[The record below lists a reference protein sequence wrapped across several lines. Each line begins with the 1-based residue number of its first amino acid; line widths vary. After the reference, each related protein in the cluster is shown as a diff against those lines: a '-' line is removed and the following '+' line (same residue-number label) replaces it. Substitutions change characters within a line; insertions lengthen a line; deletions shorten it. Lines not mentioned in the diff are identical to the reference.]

1 MNGDSGKN
9 PGPKGMGQGRRRALI
24 LAAALGAV
32 LILAGG
38 GYVIGRFAD
47 APDPEAADPEATG
60 GGAARLALG
69 KLVYGAR
76 CAACHGVN
84 LEGQPDWRRRLP
96 GGELPAPPHDAS
108 GHTWHHPDGFL
119 FDITKHGTLRFAPP
133 GYKTAMGGFAEVLS
147 DAEIT
152 AVIAYIKA
160 SWPPE
165 IRARQADI
173 TARQRGG

>member
-1 MNGDSGKN
+1 MNDGSGKN
-9 PGPKGMGQGRRRALI
+9 PRPKATGPKGTGPRRRRTLI
-24 LAAALGAV
+24 LAATLGAV
-32 LILAGG
+32 LVIAVG

-47 APDPEAADPEATG
+47 TPGPEATG
-60 GGAARLALG
+60 SGAAQLALG
-69 KLVYGAR
+69 KKVYDAQ

-84 LEGQPDWRRRLP
+84 LEGQPNWRQRLP
-96 GGELPAPPHDAS
+96 SGELPAPPHDAS

-119 FDITKHGTLRFAPP
+119 FAVTKYGTLRFAPP
-133 GYKTAMGGFAEVLS
+133 GYKSTMGGFAEMLS

-160 SWPPE
+160 AWPPE